1 MAKGTSGNF
10 LRKTTSSLA
19 SSVLSNTIFP
29 SREARTTPPEL
40 KKQILFRKKT
50 IGMEAILF
58 REKKP
63 LEWRPSTNYL
73 KQTICNQNYSCNPYL
88 MKIHR

>member
-40 KKQILFRKKT
+40 KKTDTFRIKHWNDSHPQT
-50 IGMEAILF
+50 VGNRAYVIRITAAIHI
-58 REKKP
+58 K
-63 LEWRPSTNYL
+63 
-73 KQTICNQNYSCNPYL
+73 
-88 MKIHR
+88 